1 MFPPLCGPSL
11 KPLPSPWRGAS
22 ATPCSGGAVSG
33 WEWAR
38 GGGVDANPL
47 KPPRG
52 PHVALILARGRFW
65 AGKGKHREEGL
76 SPVPFVFGSH

>member
-1 MFPPLCGPSL
+1 MLWWGRERVGVGP
-11 KPLPSPWRGAS
+11 
-22 ATPCSGGAVSG
+22 
-33 WEWAR
+33 
-38 GGGVDANPL
+38 GGGGLDANPL

-76 SPVPFVFGSH
+76 SPVAFVFGSH